1 MRNKMKNIEI
11 VKEGFRNYV
20 AIIDGGMVESTRT
33 YNPKLAEVKAKNFL
47 RNSRFIV
54 QWLDKS
60 E

>member
-1 MRNKMKNIEI
+1 MKNIEI

-20 AIIDGGMVESTRT
+20 AIINGGMVESTRT

>member
-20 AIIDGGMVESTRT
+20 AIIDGEMVESTRT